1 MTRNEKLVMLAR
13 MNNDPRDDDDVLGFF
28 LDMAGYKI
36 LNKMYP
42 FKTEYTGLD
51 IPAKYDMIQLN
62 VAIYLLNK
70 RGAEGE
76 VQHIENGIHRN
87 WGAADVPDTMLKDIM
102 PFAEVIS

>member
-87 WGAADVPDTMLKDIM
+87 YEDADIPPSMLRGIT
-102 PFAEVIS
+102 PFVGIPR